1 MGLTIYFRFEFEG
14 NEEEVKDKLL
24 KVRDKA
30 KELGFAKVEDELWR
44 VDYSRKDK
52 REKTDKGY
60 RWAKIQY
67 ELLDETK
74 EEARKYKGYII
85 NLWAGPGCE
94 PTNIGLVS
102 KDGVHWIGE
111 AFTKTQYAEN
121 FLRCH
126 LLVIFIL
133 DYIEE
138 LGFLK
143 EVCDEGEFWE
153 TRDLN
158 RLADNINASTALIMS
173 VLETLRD
180 VGHKIKSPI
189 DECENFMIV
198 EKEIKKERSNR
209 NIGR

>member
-30 KELGFAKVEDELWR
+30 KELGFAEVKDELWR
-44 VDYSRKDK
+44 VDYSREDK
-52 REKTDKGY
+52 REKTDEGY

-74 EEARKYKGYII
+74 EEVRKYKGYII

-94 PTNIGLVS
+94 PTNIGLIS
-102 KDGVHWIGE
+102 KDGVHWIGG

-133 DYIEE
+133 DYVEE

-158 RLADNINASTALIMS
+158 RLAENINASTAFIMS

-180 VGHKIKSPI
+180 AGYKIGSPV
-189 DECENFMIV
+189 DKCKNFMIV
-198 EKEIKKERSNR
+198 EKERSNR